1 MAIVGTG
8 VVICNSILKGI
19 DWGSA
24 QVTITSGGRVGAVGD
39 GSSGGSGGSS
49 RQGGNKD
56 GLKGVMLLIY
66 KY

>member
-24 QVTITSGGRVGAVGD
+24 QVTITSWGRVGAVGD

-56 GLKGVMLLIY
+56 GLKEE
-66 KY
+66 